1 MLAKASTV
9 PLTFEADVGSEALD
23 LPTTA
28 LPAPTS
34 RFEGN
39 MAKLAFDTGGTFT
52 DFALLD
58 DNGDL
63 HLHKIL
69 STPKNPAEAVV
80 QGVSELLEEFSG
92 SIAIDNLQVLGATTV
107 VTNAVLE
114 RKGVETGFV
123 TTDGFQD
130 MLRIRNEG
138 RYDLYDLNI
147 KYPDPLVTR
156 ANSFGAAERI
166 AADGS
171 VMTELKEETVREIA
185 GRLKEKGIRSVA
197 VCLLHAYKYPQHE
210 QRVAALLREEDPDI
224 FVSLSS
230 EVCPEV
236 REFDR
241 ASTTVVNAYTRPQ
254 MAGHVAHLQREF
266 AKKGIDRQVLWMTSS
281 GGLVP
286 SRRAAE
292 LPVRLIESG
301 PAAGAVAAAEFGR
314 IAGEGSVLSFDMGG
328 TTAKLCLIPNGE
340 PTVGT
345 DLEVAHYQRFR
356 KGSGFP
362 LKIQS
367 IQMIEIGA
375 GGGSI
380 AAKNPLGLLD
390 VGPRSAGALPGPA
403 AYQRGGNEPT
413 VTDADIL
420 LGYMGTESFVGGS
433 FKVSREAAL
442 EAVAKLAK
450 SLDVSVDRCAWGIHD
465 LVNESMS
472 KAAAMHAT
480 DLGVDPRSLP
490 MVAFGGAGPVHAY
503 GIARKLGIKRVIC
516 PTGAGVTS
524 AIGLLI
530 APVAVDLSASHPM
543 AVDAW
548 DMEAMN
554 RLLADLAAQGAEV
567 VAAAGVVKET
577 ITNRYTV
584 DMRYVGQGHEITVA
598 LPERGLPREEFLKQL
613 LDNFSRLYRELFGR
627 TVAASVEVI
636 TWRLRASGEKDQV
649 TRPHEAEV
657 ADARKGSRQV
667 YFQEIGSFTE
677 TLVYDHY
684 KLPVQQAIT
693 GPAIVEQRESTA
705 VVGPG
710 GIFHADASGN
720 LVINIQ

>member
-1 MLAKASTV
+1 
-9 PLTFEADVGSEALD
+9 
-23 LPTTA
+23 
-28 LPAPTS
+28 
-34 RFEGN
+34 

-58 DNGDL
+58 DTGEL
-63 HLHKIL
+63 HLHKVL

-80 QGVSELLEEFSG
+80 QGVSELLERFSG
-92 SIAIDNLQVLGATTV
+92 AIAIENLQVLGATTV

-114 RKGVETGFV
+114 RKGVETGFI
-123 TTDGFQD
+123 TTDGFRD

-156 ANSFGAAERI
+156 ANSFGAEERI

-230 EVCPEV
+230 EVCPEM

-286 SRRAAE
+286 SSRAAE

-403 AYQRGGNEPT
+403 AYQRGGTEPT

-433 FKVSREAAL
+433 FKVSKDAAREAMT
-442 EAVAKLAK
+442 KLANA
-450 SLDVSVDRCAWGIHD
+450 LDVSVDRCAWGIHD

-530 APVAVDLSASHPM
+530 APVAVDLSVSHPM

-548 DMEAMN
+548 DLDGMN
-554 RLLADLAAQGAEV
+554 RLLDDLAAQGAEV
-567 VAAAGVVKET
+567 VSAAGIAKET

-584 DMRYVGQGHEITVA
+584 DMRHVGQGHEITVA
-598 LPERGLPREEFLKQL
+598 LPDRSLPKEEFLKQL
-613 LDNFSRLYRELFGR
+613 LDNFFKLYRELFGR

-649 TRPHEAEV
+649 TRPHETEV
-657 ADARKGSRQV
+657 ADAKKGSRQV
-667 YFQEIGSFTE
+667 YFQELGTYTE
-677 TLVYDHY
+677 TSVYDHY
-684 KLPVQQAIT
+684 KLPVGQEVK

-705 VVGPG
+705 VVGPSG
-710 GIFHADASGN
+710 VFHVDANGN
-720 LVINIQ
+720 LVINIL

>member
-1 MLAKASTV
+1 
-9 PLTFEADVGSEALD
+9 
-23 LPTTA
+23 
-28 LPAPTS
+28 
-34 RFEGN
+34 

-63 HLHKIL
+63 HLHKVL

-80 QGVSELLEEFSG
+80 QGVTELLEQFS
-92 SIAIDNLQVLGATTV
+92 SSVTIENLQVLGATTV

-123 TTDGFQD
+123 TTAGFQD

-156 ANSFGAAERI
+156 ANSFGARERI
-166 AADGS
+166 AADGT
-171 VMTELKEETVREIA
+171 VVTELEEETVREIA
-185 GRLKEKGIRSVA
+185 GRLKTRGIRSVA

-210 QRVAALLREEDPDI
+210 QRLAALLREEDPDI

-230 EVCPEV
+230 EVCPEM

-254 MAGHVAHLQREF
+254 MAGHVAHLQKEF
-266 AKKGIDRQVLWMTSS
+266 AARGIDRQVLWMTSS

-286 SRRAAE
+286 SSRAAE

-328 TTAKLCLIPNGE
+328 TTAKLCLIPDGE

-380 AAKNPLGLLD
+380 AAKNQLGLLN
-390 VGPRSAGALPGPA
+390 VGPHSAGAAPGPA
-403 AYQRGGNEPT
+403 AYQRGGTEPT

-420 LGYMGTESFVGGS
+420 LGYMGTGSFVGGS
-433 FKVSREAAL
+433 FKVSREAAH
-442 EAVAKLAK
+442 EAMDRLAG
-450 SLDVSVDRCAWGIHD
+450 SLDVSVERCAWGIHD

-503 GIARKLGIKRVIC
+503 GIARKLGITRIIC

-530 APVAVDLSASHPM
+530 APVSVDLSASHPM
-543 AVDAW
+543 AIDDW
-548 DMEAMN
+548 SMDEMN
-554 RLLADLAAQGAEV
+554 GLLDSLSVQGSEV
-567 VAAAGVVKET
+567 VSAAGVGRET
-577 ITNRYTV
+577 ITNRFTV
-584 DMRYVGQGHEITVA
+584 DMRHVGQGHEITVL
-598 LPERGLPREEFLKQL
+598 LPDRSLPKEAFLRQL
-613 LDNFSRLYRELFGR
+613 QDNFFKLYRELFGR
-627 TVAASVEVI
+627 TVDAPLEVI
-636 TWRLRASGEKDQV
+636 TWRLRASGKKDQV
-649 TRPHEAEV
+649 TRPHRTEL
-657 ADARKGSRQV
+657 ADAKKGSRQV
-667 YFQEIGSFTE
+667 YFDELGSYVE
-677 TLVYDHY
+677 TPVYDHY
-684 KLPVQQAIT
+684 RLPVGEAAE

-705 VVGPG
+705 VVGPSG
-710 GIFHADASGN
+710 VFHVDANGN
-720 LVINIQ
+720 LIINIR

>member
-1 MLAKASTV
+1 
-9 PLTFEADVGSEALD
+9 
-23 LPTTA
+23 
-28 LPAPTS
+28 
-34 RFEGN
+34 

-58 DNGDL
+58 DKGEL
-63 HLHKIL
+63 HLHKVL
-69 STPKNPAEAVV
+69 STPNNPAEAVV
-80 QGVSELLEEFSG
+80 RGVSDLLEQFG
-92 SIAIDNLQVLGATTV
+92 DVVDLDKLQVLGATTV

-114 RKGVETGFV
+114 RKGVKTGFIS
-123 TTDGFQD
+123 TAGFQD

-138 RYDLYDLNI
+138 RYDLYDLNLR
-147 KYPDPLVTR
+147 YPDPLVTR
-156 ANSFGAAERI
+156 ANSFGAVERMS
-166 AADGS
+166 ADGD
-171 VMTELKEETVREIA
+171 VVTALKEETVREIA
-185 GRLKEKGIRSVA
+185 SRLRDEGIGSVA
-197 VCLLHAYKYPQHE
+197 VCLLHAYKYPAHE
-210 QRVAALLREEDPDI
+210 QRIAALLREENPDI

-254 MAGHVAHLQREF
+254 MSGHVAHLEREF
-266 AKKGIDRQVLWMTSS
+266 ALKGIERPVLWMTSS

-345 DLEVAHYQRFR
+345 DLEVAHYHRFR

-367 IQMIEIGA
+367 IRMIEIGA

-403 AYQRGGNEPT
+403 AYQRGGTEPT

-433 FKVSREAAL
+433 FKVSKAAA
-442 EAVAKLAK
+442 ETAMAKLAG
-450 SLDVSVDRCAWGIHD
+450 SLEVSVPRCAWGIHD

-472 KAAAMHAT
+472 KAAAVHAT

-503 GIARKLGIKRVIC
+503 GIARKLGIKRIIC

-530 APVAVDLSASHPM
+530 APVAVDLSASFPM
-543 AVDAW
+543 QLDNW
-548 DMEAMN
+548 DFETMD
-554 RLLADLAAQGAEV
+554 RLLGDLAAQGAEV
-567 VAAAGVVKET
+567 VTAAGIAPNA
-577 ITNRYTV
+577 ITNSYTV
-584 DMRYVGQGHEITVA
+584 DMRHVGQGHEITVA
-598 LPERGLPREEFLKQL
+598 VPDRSLPPKQFLKQL
-613 LDNFSRLYRELFGR
+613 VDNFYKLYRELFGR
-627 TVAASVEVI
+627 TVAGSAVEVI
-636 TWRLRASGEKDQV
+636 TWRLRSSGQKDQIA
-649 TRPHEAEV
+649 RPH
-657 ADARKGSRQV
+657 SRQAAEAKKSTRAV
-667 YFQEIGSFTE
+667 YFNELGGYTD
-677 TLVYDHY
+677 TPVYDHY
-684 KLPVQQAIT
+684 KLPVGEEIQ

-705 VVGPG
+705 VVGPDG
-710 GIFHADASGN
+710 KAHVDAHGN
-720 LVINIQ
+720 LIINIA

>member
-1 MLAKASTV
+1 
-9 PLTFEADVGSEALD
+9 
-23 LPTTA
+23 
-28 LPAPTS
+28 
-34 RFEGN
+34 

-58 DNGDL
+58 DSGEL
-63 HLHKIL
+63 HLHKVL

-80 QGVSELLEEFSG
+80 QGVSELLEKHADA
-92 SIAIDNLQVLGATTV
+92 IAIENLQVLGATTV

-156 ANSFGAAERI
+156 ANSFGAEERI
-166 AADGS
+166 AADGE

-230 EVCPEV
+230 EVCPEM

-254 MAGHVAHLQREF
+254 MSGHVAHLQREF
-266 AKKGIDRQVLWMTSS
+266 AEKGIDRQVLWMTSS

-314 IAGEGSVLSFDMGG
+314 TAGEASV
-328 TTAKLCLIPNGE
+328 LCLIPDGE
-340 PTVGT
+340 PNVGT

-390 VGPRSAGALPGPA
+390 VGPHSAGAMPGPA
-403 AYQRGGNEPT
+403 AYQRGGTEPT

-433 FKVSREAAL
+433 FKVSKDAAHG
-442 EAVAKLAK
+442 AMSKLAT
-450 SLDVSVDRCAWGIHD
+450 SLDVSVERCAWGIHD

-503 GIARKLGIKRVIC
+503 GIARKLGISRIIC
-516 PTGAGVTS
+516 PTGAGVSS

-543 AVDAW
+543 ALDAW
-548 DMEAMN
+548 DIEAMN
-554 RLLADLAAQGAEV
+554 RLLDDLSAQGAEV
-567 VAAAGVVKET
+567 VSAAGVPKET

-584 DMRYVGQGHEITVA
+584 DMRHLGQGHEITVV
-598 LPERGLPREEFLKQL
+598 LPDRNLPKDLFLEELRGSFFK
-613 LDNFSRLYRELFGR
+613 LYRELFGR
-627 TVAASVEVI
+627 TVAAPLEVI

-649 TRPHEAEV
+649 TRPHETVVAE
-657 ADARKGSRQV
+657 ARKGSRQV
-667 YFQEIGSFTE
+667 YFQEAGGYVE
-677 TLVYDHY
+677 TSVYDHY
-684 KLPVQQAIT
+684 KLPVGHEVK

-705 VVGPG
+705 VVGPSG
-710 GIFHADASGN
+710 VFHVDAHGN
-720 LVINIQ
+720 LVINIL

>member
-1 MLAKASTV
+1 
-9 PLTFEADVGSEALD
+9 
-23 LPTTA
+23 
-28 LPAPTS
+28 
-34 RFEGN
+34 

-63 HLHKIL
+63 HLHKVL

-92 SIAIDNLQVLGATTV
+92 SIAIEKLQVLGATTV

-147 KYPDPLVTR
+147 KYPDPLVMR

-171 VMTELKEETVREIA
+171 VMTELNEETVREIA

-254 MAGHVAHLQREF
+254 MAGHVAHLQCEF
-266 AKKGIDRQVLWMTSS
+266 AKQGIDRQVLWMTSS

-403 AYQRGGNEPT
+403 AYQRGGTEPT

-433 FKVSREAAL
+433 FKVSRDAAL
-442 EAVAKLAK
+442 EAMTKLAQ
-450 SLDVSVDRCAWGIHD
+450 SLGVSVDRCAWGIHD

-503 GIARKLGIKRVIC
+503 GIARKLGIKRIIC

-548 DMEAMN
+548 DMDAMN

-567 VAAAGVVKET
+567 VAGAGVAKET

-598 LPERGLPREEFLKQL
+598 LPDRSLPKETFLEQL
-613 LDNFSRLYRELFGR
+613 LENFSKLYRELFGR

-636 TWRLRASGEKDQV
+636 TWRLRASGKKDQV

-677 TLVYDHY
+677 TPVYDHY
-684 KLPVQQAIT
+684 KLPVRQEIK

-705 VVGPG
+705 VVGPS

>member
-1 MLAKASTV
+1 
-9 PLTFEADVGSEALD
+9 
-23 LPTTA
+23 
-28 LPAPTS
+28 
-34 RFEGN
+34 

-63 HLHKIL
+63 HLHKVL

-80 QGVSELLEEFSG
+80 QGVCELLEAFAG

-123 TTDGFQD
+123 TTDGFED

-185 GRLKEKGIRSVA
+185 GRLKQKGIRSVA
-197 VCLLHAYKYPQHE
+197 VCLLHAYKYPEHE
-210 QRVAALLREEDPDI
+210 HRVAALLREEDPDI

-314 IAGEGSVLSFDMGG
+314 IAGERSVLSFDMGG
-328 TTAKLCLIPNGE
+328 TTAKLCLIPDGE

-403 AYQRGGNEPT
+403 AYQRGGTEPT

-420 LGYMGTESFVGGS
+420 LGYMGTESFVGGT
-433 FKVSREAAL
+433 FKVSRDAARD
-442 EAVAKLAK
+442 AMAKLAS
-450 SLDVSVDRCAWGIHD
+450 SLGVSVERCAWGIHD

-503 GIARKLGIKRVIC
+503 GIARKLGIKRIIC

-530 APVAVDLSASHPM
+530 APVAVDLSGSHPM

-554 RLLADLAAQGAEV
+554 RLLAELASQGAEV
-567 VAAAGVVKET
+567 VAAAGVAKET

-598 LPERGLPREEFLKQL
+598 LPDRSLPKEEFLKQL
-613 LDNFSRLYRELFGR
+613 LANFSKLYRELFGR

-657 ADARKGSRQV
+657 ADARKGSRHV
-667 YFQEIGSFTE
+667 YFQEIGSFAE
-677 TLVYDHY
+677 TPVYDHY
-684 KLPVQQAIT
+684 KLPVRQQIK
-693 GPAIVEQRESTA
+693 GPAVVEQRESTA
-705 VVGPG
+705 VVGPS

-720 LVINIQ
+720 LVINIH

>member
-1 MLAKASTV
+1 
-9 PLTFEADVGSEALD
+9 
-23 LPTTA
+23 
-28 LPAPTS
+28 
-34 RFEGN
+34 

-58 DNGDL
+58 DTGAL
-63 HLHKIL
+63 HLHKVL

-80 QGVSELLEEFSG
+80 QGVSELLEQFSG
-92 SIAIDNLQVLGATTV
+92 AITIEDLQVLGATTV

-156 ANSFGAAERI
+156 ANSYGAAERI

-210 QRVAALLREEDPDI
+210 QRVAALLREEYPDI

-230 EVCPEV
+230 DVCPEM

-403 AYQRGGNEPT
+403 AYQRGGTEPT

-433 FKVSREAAL
+433 FKVSKDAAREAMT
-442 EAVAKLAK
+442 KLAV
-450 SLDVSVDRCAWGIHD
+450 SLDVSIDRCAWGIHD

-548 DMEAMN
+548 DVDGMN
-554 RLLADLAAQGAEV
+554 RLLDDLSAQGAEV
-567 VAAAGVVKET
+567 VSAAGVAKET

-584 DMRYVGQGHEITVA
+584 DMRHVGQGHEITVA
-598 LPERGLPREEFLKQL
+598 LPDRSLPKEEFLKQL
-613 LDNFSRLYRELFGR
+613 LENFYKLYRELFGR

-649 TRPHEAEV
+649 TRPNETQV
-657 ADARKGSRQV
+657 SDARKGSRQV
-667 YFQEIGSFTE
+667 YFQELGNYTE
-677 TLVYDHY
+677 TAVYDHY
-684 KLPVQQAIT
+684 KLPVQQEIK

-705 VVGPG
+705 VVGPSG
-710 GIFHADASGN
+710 VFHVDANGN
-720 LVINIQ
+720 LVINIL

>member
-1 MLAKASTV
+1 
-9 PLTFEADVGSEALD
+9 
-23 LPTTA
+23 
-28 LPAPTS
+28 
-34 RFEGN
+34 

-58 DNGDL
+58 DTGEL
-63 HLHKIL
+63 HLHKVL
-69 STPKNPAEAVV
+69 STPNNPAEAVV
-80 QGVSELLEEFSG
+80 GGVSELLEQFG
-92 SIAIDNLQVLGATTV
+92 NVVDLDKLQVLGATTV

-114 RKGVETGFV
+114 RKGVKTGFIS
-123 TTDGFQD
+123 TAGFQD

-138 RYDLYDLNI
+138 RYDLYDLNL

-156 ANSFGAAERI
+156 ANSFGAVERI
-166 AADGS
+166 TANGDVVTA
-171 VMTELKEETVREIA
+171 LKEETVREIA
-185 GRLKEKGIRSVA
+185 GRLRDKGIKSVA
-197 VCLLHAYKYPQHE
+197 VCLLHAYKYPAHE
-210 QRVAALLREEDPDI
+210 QRIAALLREENPDV

-230 EVCPEV
+230 DVCPEV

-254 MAGHVAHLQREF
+254 MSGHVAHLEREL
-266 AKKGIDRQVLWMTSS
+266 AARGITRQVLWMTSS

-328 TTAKLCLIPNGE
+328 TTAKLCLIPDGE

-345 DLEVAHYQRFR
+345 DLEVAHYHRFR

-367 IQMIEIGA
+367 IRMIEIGA

-403 AYQRGGNEPT
+403 AYQRGGTEPT

-433 FKVSREAAL
+433 FKVSKHAAQ
-442 EAVAKLAK
+442 AAMAKLAA
-450 SLDVSVDRCAWGIHD
+450 SLDVSVARCAWGIHD

-472 KAAAMHAT
+472 KAAAVHAT

-503 GIARKLGIKRVIC
+503 GIARKLGIKRIIC

-530 APVAVDLSASHPM
+530 APVAVDLSASFPM
-543 AVDAW
+543 QAENW
-548 DMEAMN
+548 DFEAMD
-554 RLLADLAAQGAEV
+554 RLLGDLAAQGAEV
-567 VAAAGVVKET
+567 VSAAGVAPDT
-577 ITNRYTV
+577 IINTYTV
-584 DMRYVGQGHEITVA
+584 DMRHVGQGHEITVA
-598 LPERGLPREEFLKQL
+598 LPDRSLPPKQFHEEL
-613 LDNFSRLYRELFGR
+613 LANFYKLYRELFGR
-627 TVAASVEVI
+627 TVAGSSVEVI
-636 TWRLRASGEKDQV
+636 TWRLRSSGEKDQV
-649 TRPHEAEV
+649 ARPHSRQATE
-657 ADARKGSRQV
+657 ARKGTRSV
-667 YFQEIGSFTE
+667 YFNELGGYTE
-677 TLVYDHY
+677 TPVYDHY
-684 KLPVQQAIT
+684 KLPVAREIR

-705 VVGPG
+705 VVGPSG
-710 GIFHADASGN
+710 RAQVDANGN
-720 LVINIQ
+720 LVIDIA

>member
-1 MLAKASTV
+1 
-9 PLTFEADVGSEALD
+9 
-23 LPTTA
+23 
-28 LPAPTS
+28 
-34 RFEGN
+34 

-58 DNGDL
+58 DRGEL
-63 HLHKIL
+63 HLHKVL

-80 QGVSELLEEFSG
+80 QGVSELLETFSG
-92 SIAIDNLQVLGATTV
+92 SIAIENLQILGATTV

-114 RKGVETGFV
+114 RKGAETGFV
-123 TTDGFQD
+123 TTNGFQD

-156 ANSFGAAERI
+156 ANSFGAEERI
-166 AADGS
+166 AADGE
-171 VMTELKEETVREIA
+171 VMTELSEDSVREIA
-185 GRLKEKGIRSVA
+185 GRLREKGVRSVA

-210 QRVAALLREEDPDI
+210 KRVAALLREENPDI
-224 FVSLSS
+224 FVSISS
-230 EVCPEV
+230 EVCPEM

-254 MAGHVAHLQREF
+254 MAGHVAHLEREF
-266 AKKGIDRQVLWMTSS
+266 AGKGIDRQVLWMTSS

-314 IAGEGSVLSFDMGG
+314 VAGETSVLSFDMGG

-340 PTVGT
+340 PNVGT

-390 VGPRSAGALPGPA
+390 VGPHSAGAMPGPA
-403 AYQRGGNEPT
+403 AYQRGGSQPT

-433 FKVSREAAL
+433 FKVSKDAACGAM
-442 EAVAKLAK
+442 EKLAS
-450 SLDVSVDRCAWGIHD
+450 SLEVSVERCAWGIHD

-503 GIARKLGIKRVIC
+503 GIARKLGIKRIIC
-516 PTGAGVTS
+516 PTGAGVSS

-530 APVAVDLSASHPM
+530 APVAVDLSMSHPM
-543 AVDAW
+543 PVNAW
-548 DMEAMN
+548 DIGEMN
-554 RLLADLAAQGAEV
+554 RILDELAVQGAEV
-567 VAAAGVVKET
+567 VSAAGVAKET
-577 ITNRYTV
+577 IANRFTV
-584 DMRYVGQGHEITVA
+584 DMRHVGQGHEITVV
-598 LPERGLPREEFLKQL
+598 LPDRNLPKEEFLKQL
-613 LDNFSRLYRELFGR
+613 TDNFFKLYRELFGR
-627 TVAASVEVI
+627 TVAAAVEVI

-649 TRPHEAEV
+649 TRPHETQAEE
-657 ADARKGSRQV
+657 ARKGSRQV
-667 YFQEIGSFTE
+667 YFQERGAYADTS
-677 TLVYDHY
+677 VYDHY
-684 KLPVQQAIT
+684 KLPVNHEIR

-705 VVGPG
+705 VVGPSG
-710 GIFHADASGN
+710 SFHVDASGN
-720 LVINIQ
+720 LVINIL

>member
-1 MLAKASTV
+1 
-9 PLTFEADVGSEALD
+9 
-23 LPTTA
+23 
-28 LPAPTS
+28 
-34 RFEGN
+34 

-58 DNGDL
+58 DSGEL
-63 HLHKIL
+63 HLHKVL

-80 QGVSELLEEFSG
+80 QGVSELLEKHADT
-92 SIAIDNLQVLGATTV
+92 IAIDKLQVLGATTV

-156 ANSFGAAERI
+156 ANSFGAEERI
-166 AADGS
+166 AADGE
-171 VMTELKEETVREIA
+171 VITELKEETVREIA
-185 GRLKEKGIRSVA
+185 ERLKEKGIRSVA

-230 EVCPEV
+230 EVCPEM

-254 MAGHVAHLQREF
+254 MSGHVAHLQKEF
-266 AKKGIDRQVLWMTSS
+266 ANRGIDRQVLWMTSS

-286 SRRAAE
+286 SSRAAE

-314 IAGEGSVLSFDMGG
+314 TAGEASVLSFDMGG
-328 TTAKLCLIPNGE
+328 TTAKLCLIPDGE
-340 PTVGT
+340 PNVGT

-390 VGPRSAGALPGPA
+390 VGPHSAGAMPGPA
-403 AYQRGGNEPT
+403 AYQRGGTEPT

-433 FKVSREAAL
+433 FKVSKDAAHQ
-442 EAVAKLAK
+442 AMSKLAA
-450 SLDVSVDRCAWGIHD
+450 SLDVSVERCAWGIHD

-503 GIARKLGIKRVIC
+503 GIARKLGISRIIC
-516 PTGAGVTS
+516 PTGAGVSS

-543 AVDAW
+543 AIEAW
-548 DMEAMN
+548 DIDAMN
-554 RLLADLAAQGAEV
+554 RLLDDLSAQGAEV
-567 VAAAGVVKET
+567 VSAAGVAKET
-577 ITNRYTV
+577 ISNRYTV
-584 DMRYVGQGHEITVA
+584 DMRHVGQGHEITVV
-598 LPERGLPREEFLKQL
+598 LPDRSLPKEAFLEELRSSFFK
-613 LDNFSRLYRELFGR
+613 LYRELFGR
-627 TVAASVEVI
+627 TVAAPLEVI

-649 TRPHEAEV
+649 TRPHETVVAE
-657 ADARKGSRQV
+657 AKKSSRAV
-667 YFQEIGSFTE
+667 YFQEASGYVE
-677 TLVYDHY
+677 TSVYDHY
-684 KLPVQQAIT
+684 KLPIGHEVK

-705 VVGPG
+705 VVGPSG
-710 GIFHADASGN
+710 TFHVDAHGN
-720 LVINIQ
+720 LVINIL

>member
-1 MLAKASTV
+1 
-9 PLTFEADVGSEALD
+9 
-23 LPTTA
+23 
-28 LPAPTS
+28 
-34 RFEGN
+34 

-58 DNGDL
+58 DKGDL
-63 HLHKIL
+63 HLHKVL

-80 QGVSELLEEFSG
+80 QGVSELLEKFAG
-92 SIAIDNLQVLGATTV
+92 TIAVDDLQVLGATTV

-156 ANSFGAAERI
+156 ANSFGAKERI

-171 VMTELKEETVREIA
+171 VMTELEEETVREIA

-230 EVCPEV
+230 EVCPEM

-266 AKKGIDRQVLWMTSS
+266 AARGIDRQVLWMTSS

-314 IAGEGSVLSFDMGG
+314 TAGEASVLSFDMGG
-328 TTAKLCLIPNGE
+328 TTAKLCLIPDGE
-340 PTVGT
+340 PNVGT
-345 DLEVAHYQRFR
+345 DLEVAHFHRFR

-390 VGPRSAGALPGPA
+390 VGPHSAGALPGPA
-403 AYQRGGNEPT
+403 AYQRGGTQPT

-433 FKVSREAAL
+433 FKVSREAAH
-442 EAVAKLAK
+442 EAMDKLAA
-450 SLDVSVDRCAWGIHD
+450 SLDVSVERCAWGIHD

-503 GIARKLGIKRVIC
+503 GIARKLGISRIIC
-516 PTGAGVTS
+516 PTGAGVSS

-543 AVDAW
+543 ALDAW
-548 DMEAMN
+548 NMDAMN
-554 RLLADLAAQGAEV
+554 RLLDELSAQGAEV
-567 VAAAGVVKET
+567 VSAAGVPKDT
-577 ITNRYTV
+577 ISNRHTV
-584 DMRYVGQGHEITVA
+584 DMRHVGQGHEITVV
-598 LPERGLPREEFLKQL
+598 LPDRTLPKEEFLSEL
-613 LDNFSRLYRELFGR
+613 RGNFFKLYRELFGR
-627 TVAASVEVI
+627 TVAAPLEVI
-636 TWRLRASGEKDQV
+636 TWRLRAGGEKDQV
-649 TRPHEAEV
+649 TRPHETVVAE
-657 ADARKGSRQV
+657 AKKGSRQV
-667 YFQEIGSFTE
+667 YFQEIGGFTE
-677 TLVYDHY
+677 TAVYDHY
-684 KLPVQQAIT
+684 KLPVGEEVK

-705 VVGPG
+705 VVGPSG
-710 GIFHADASGN
+710 VFHVDAHGN
-720 LVINIQ
+720 LVINIH

>member
-1 MLAKASTV
+1 
-9 PLTFEADVGSEALD
+9 
-23 LPTTA
+23 
-28 LPAPTS
+28 
-34 RFEGN
+34 

-58 DNGDL
+58 DHDNL
-63 HLHKIL
+63 HLHKVL

-80 QGVSELLEEFSG
+80 QGVGELLERFAFS
-92 SIAIDNLQVLGATTV
+92 IDMDKLQVLGATTV

-114 RKGVETGFV
+114 RKGVETAFI

-147 KYPDPLVTR
+147 VYPDPLVTR
-156 ANSFGAAERI
+156 ANSFGARERI
-166 AADGS
+166 AADGTI
-171 VMTELKEETVREIA
+171 MTELDEQSVVEISA
-185 GRLKEKGIRSVA
+185 RLQERGIRSVA
-197 VCLLHAYKYPQHE
+197 ICLLHAYKYPQHE
-210 QRVAALLREEDPDI
+210 QRLAALLRDLNPDL
-224 FVSLSS
+224 FVSISS
-230 EVCPEV
+230 DVCPEV

-241 ASTTVVNAYTRPQ
+241 ASTTVVNAYTRPM
-254 MAGHVAHLQREF
+254 MAGHVNHLQQEF
-266 AKKGIDRQVLWMTSS
+266 AAKGIDRQVLWMSSS

-286 SRRAAE
+286 SNRAAE

-314 IAGEGSVLSFDMGG
+314 TAHERSVLSFDMGG
-328 TTAKLCLIPNGE
+328 TTAKLCLIPDGE

-345 DLEVAHYQRFR
+345 DLEVAHHQRFR

-380 AAKNPLGLLD
+380 AFKNKLGLLN
-390 VGPRSAGALPGPA
+390 VGPRSAGAAPGPA
-403 AYQRGGNEPT
+403 AYQRGGTEPT

-420 LGYMGTESFVGGS
+420 LGYMGTESFVGGT
-433 FKVSREAAL
+433 FKVSSDAART
-442 EAVAKLAK
+442 AVETLAHA
-450 SLDVSVDRCAWGIHD
+450 LGVSVERCAWGIHD

-503 GIARKLGIKRVIC
+503 GIARKLGIKRIIC

-543 AVDAW
+543 PLDGW
-548 DMEAMN
+548 DMTAMN
-554 RLLADLAAQGAEV
+554 SLLDNLAGQGAEV
-567 VAAAGVVKET
+567 VMAAGIESDA
-577 ITNRYTV
+577 ITNRFTV
-584 DMRYVGQGHEITVA
+584 DMRHVGQGHEITVV
-598 LPERGLPREEFLKQL
+598 LPDRSLPQAEFLDRLKT
-613 LDNFSRLYRELFGR
+613 NFFKLYKELFGR
-627 TVAASVEVI
+627 TVAAPLEVI
-636 TWRLRASGEKDQV
+636 TWRLRASGNKDQA
-649 TRPHEAEV
+649 TRPHQSEISV
-657 ADARKGSRQV
+657 AQKGSRKV
-667 YFQEIGSFTE
+667 YFDELGDYVE
-677 TLVYDHY
+677 TAVFDHY
-684 KLPVQQAIT
+684 KLPIGAVRQ
-693 GPAIVEQRESTA
+693 GPAIVEQKESTA
-705 VVGPG
+705 VIGPSG
-710 GIFHADASGN
+710 HFHVDDSGN
-720 LVINIQ
+720 LIVNIQ

>member
-1 MLAKASTV
+1 
-9 PLTFEADVGSEALD
+9 
-23 LPTTA
+23 
-28 LPAPTS
+28 
-34 RFEGN
+34 

-58 DNGDL
+58 DNGEL
-63 HLHKIL
+63 HLHKVL

-80 QGVSELLEEFSG
+80 QGVTELLERFGESM
-92 SIAIDNLQVLGATTV
+92 SLENLQVLGATTV

-114 RKGVETGFV
+114 RKGVETGFI
-123 TTDGFQD
+123 TTDGFRD

-147 KYPDPLVTR
+147 KYPDPLVSR
-156 ANSFGAAERI
+156 ANSFGVGERI
-166 AADGS
+166 AASGD
-171 VMTELKEETVREIA
+171 VVTELKEGTVREIA
-185 GRLKEKGIRSVA
+185 GKLKAKGIRSVA

-254 MAGHVAHLQREF
+254 MSGHVAHLQREF

-292 LPVRLIESG
+292 TARAPDRVRSG
-301 PAAGAVAAAEFGR
+301 RRGRRRRRIRPDRRRGKRAVLRHGR
-314 IAGEGSVLSFDMGG
+314 HDRQA
-328 TTAKLCLIPNGE
+328 CLIPNGE

-345 DLEVAHYQRFR
+345 ELEVAHYQRFR

-403 AYQRGGNEPT
+403 AYQRGGTEPT

-420 LGYMGTESFVGGS
+420 LGYMGVESFVGGS
-433 FKVSREAAL
+433 FKVSKDAARTRI
-442 EAVAKLAK
+442 EKLADD
-450 SLDVSVDRCAWGIHD
+450 LGVSVERCAWGIHD

-503 GIARKLGIKRVIC
+503 GIARKLGIKRIIC
-516 PTGAGVTS
+516 PT
-524 AIGLLI
+524 
-530 APVAVDLSASHPM
+530 AP
-543 AVDAW
+543 
-548 DMEAMN
+548 
-554 RLLADLAAQGAEV
+554 G
-567 VAAAGVVKET
+567 
-577 ITNRYTV
+577 
-584 DMRYVGQGHEITVA
+584 
-598 LPERGLPREEFLKQL
+598 
-613 LDNFSRLYRELFGR
+613 
-627 TVAASVEVI
+627 
-636 TWRLRASGEKDQV
+636 
-649 TRPHEAEV
+649 
-657 ADARKGSRQV
+657 
-667 YFQEIGSFTE
+667 
-677 TLVYDHY
+677 
-684 KLPVQQAIT
+684 
-693 GPAIVEQRESTA
+693 
-705 VVGPG
+705 
-710 GIFHADASGN
+710 
-720 LVINIQ
+720 

>member
-1 MLAKASTV
+1 
-9 PLTFEADVGSEALD
+9 
-23 LPTTA
+23 
-28 LPAPTS
+28 
-34 RFEGN
+34 

-58 DNGDL
+58 DRGEL
-63 HLHKIL
+63 HLHKVL

-80 QGVSELLEEFSG
+80 QGVSELLETFSG
-92 SIAIDNLQVLGATTV
+92 SIAIENLQILGATTV

-123 TTDGFQD
+123 TTNGFQD

-156 ANSFGAAERI
+156 ANSFGAEERI
-166 AADGS
+166 AADGE
-171 VMTELKEETVREIA
+171 VMTELSEDSVREIA
-185 GRLKEKGIRSVA
+185 GRLREKGVRSVA

-210 QRVAALLREEDPDI
+210 KRVAALLREENPDI
-224 FVSLSS
+224 FVSISS
-230 EVCPEV
+230 EVCPEM

-254 MAGHVAHLQREF
+254 MAGHVAHLEREF
-266 AKKGIDRQVLWMTSS
+266 AGKGIDRQVLWMTSS

-314 IAGEGSVLSFDMGG
+314 VAGETSVLSFDMGG

-340 PTVGT
+340 PNVGT

-390 VGPRSAGALPGPA
+390 VGPHSAGAMPGPA
-403 AYQRGGNEPT
+403 AYQRGGSQPT

-433 FKVSREAAL
+433 FKVSKDAAYGAM
-442 EAVAKLAK
+442 EKLAS
-450 SLDVSVDRCAWGIHD
+450 SLEVSVERCAWGIHD

-503 GIARKLGIKRVIC
+503 GIARKLGIKRIIC
-516 PTGAGVTS
+516 PTGAGVSS

-530 APVAVDLSASHPM
+530 APVAVDLSMSHPM
-543 AVDAW
+543 PVNAW
-548 DMEAMN
+548 DIGEMN
-554 RLLADLAAQGAEV
+554 RILDELAVQGAEV
-567 VAAAGVVKET
+567 VSAAGVAKET
-577 ITNRYTV
+577 IANRFTV
-584 DMRYVGQGHEITVA
+584 DMRHVGQGHEITVV
-598 LPERGLPREEFLKQL
+598 LPDRNLPKEEFLKQL
-613 LDNFSRLYRELFGR
+613 TDNFFKLYRELFGR
-627 TVAASVEVI
+627 TVAAAVEVI

-649 TRPHEAEV
+649 TRPHETQAEE
-657 ADARKGSRQV
+657 ARKGSRQV
-667 YFQEIGSFTE
+667 YFQELGAYADTS
-677 TLVYDHY
+677 VYDHY
-684 KLPVQQAIT
+684 KLPVNHEIR

-705 VVGPG
+705 VVGPSG
-710 GIFHADASGN
+710 SFHVDASGN
-720 LVINIQ
+720 LVINIL

>member
-1 MLAKASTV
+1 
-9 PLTFEADVGSEALD
+9 
-23 LPTTA
+23 
-28 LPAPTS
+28 
-34 RFEGN
+34 

-63 HLHKIL
+63 HLHKVL

-80 QGVSELLEEFSG
+80 QGVSELLETFS
-92 SIAIDNLQVLGATTV
+92 SAITVENLQVLGATTV

-147 KYPDPLVTR
+147 KYPDPLVSR
-156 ANSFGAAERI
+156 ANSYGAKERI

-185 GRLKEKGIRSVA
+185 GRLKERGIRSVA

-230 EVCPEV
+230 EVCPEM

-266 AKKGIDRQVLWMTSS
+266 SAKGIDRQVLWMTSS

-314 IAGEGSVLSFDMGG
+314 TAGETSVLSFDMGG
-328 TTAKLCLIPNGE
+328 TTAKLCLIPDGE
-340 PTVGT
+340 PNVGT

-380 AAKNPLGLLD
+380 AARNPLGLLD
-390 VGPRSAGALPGPA
+390 VGPHSAGAMPGPA
-403 AYQRGGNEPT
+403 AYQRGGTQPT

-433 FKVSREAAL
+433 FKVSKDAAREAMS
-442 EAVAKLAK
+442 KLAA
-450 SLDVSVDRCAWGIHD
+450 SLAVSIERCAWGIHD

-503 GIARKLGIKRVIC
+503 GIARKLGISRIIC
-516 PTGAGVTS
+516 PTGAGVSS

-543 AVDAW
+543 ALDAW
-548 DMEAMN
+548 DVDAVN
-554 RLLADLAAQGAEV
+554 RLLDDLAAQGAEV
-567 VAAAGVVKET
+567 VSAAGVVTES
-577 ITNRYTV
+577 ISNRYTV
-584 DMRYVGQGHEITVA
+584 DMRHVGQGHEITVV
-598 LPERGLPREEFLKQL
+598 LPDRNLPKEEFLKEL
-613 LDNFSRLYRELFGR
+613 KDAFFKLYRELFGR
-627 TVAASVEVI
+627 TVAAPLEVI

-649 TRPHEAEV
+649 TRPHETVV
-657 ADARKGSRQV
+657 AGARKGSREV
-667 YFQEIGSFTE
+667 FFNEIGSYVE
-677 TLVYDHY
+677 TTVYDHY
-684 KLPVQQAIT
+684 KLPVGQEVK

-705 VVGPG
+705 VVGPS
-710 GIFHADASGN
+710 GIFHVDAHGN
-720 LVINIQ
+720 LVINIL

>member
-1 MLAKASTV
+1 
-9 PLTFEADVGSEALD
+9 
-23 LPTTA
+23 
-28 LPAPTS
+28 
-34 RFEGN
+34 

-58 DNGDL
+58 DKGEL
-63 HLHKIL
+63 HLHKVL
-69 STPKNPAEAVV
+69 STPNNPAEAVV
-80 QGVSELLEEFSG
+80 RGVSELLEQFG
-92 SIAIDNLQVLGATTV
+92 DAVDLDKLQVLGATTV

-114 RKGVETGFV
+114 RKGVKTGFIS
-123 TTDGFQD
+123 TAGFQD

-138 RYDLYDLNI
+138 RYDLYDLNL

-156 ANSFGAAERI
+156 ANSFGAVERI
-166 AADGS
+166 GADGDI
-171 VMTELKEETVREIA
+171 VTALKEETVREIA
-185 GRLKEKGIRSVA
+185 GRLREEGIKSVA
-197 VCLLHAYKYPQHE
+197 VCLLHAYKYPAHE
-210 QRVAALLREEDPDI
+210 QRIAAVLREENPDI

-254 MAGHVAHLQREF
+254 MSGHVAHLECEF
-266 AKKGIDRQVLWMTSS
+266 AAKGIDRQVLWMTSS

-292 LPVRLIESG
+292 SPVRLIESG

-345 DLEVAHYQRFR
+345 DLEVAHYHRFR

-367 IQMIEIGA
+367 IRMIEIGA

-403 AYQRGGNEPT
+403 AYQRGGTEPT

-433 FKVSREAAL
+433 FKVSKDAAQ
-442 EAVAKLAK
+442 AAMTKLAA
-450 SLDVSVDRCAWGIHD
+450 SLDVSVPRCAWGIHD

-472 KAAAMHAT
+472 KAAAVHAT
-480 DLGVDPRSLP
+480 DLGADPRSLP

-516 PTGAGVTS
+516 PTGAGVAS

-530 APVAVDLSASHPM
+530 APVAVDLSASFPM
-543 AVDAW
+543 QLDNWDFDAVD
-548 DMEAMN
+548 
-554 RLLADLAAQGAEV
+554 RLLGDLAAQGAV
-567 VAAAGVVKET
+567 RAAGVAPDT
-577 ITNRYTV
+577 ITNTYTV
-584 DMRYVGQGHEITVA
+584 DMRHVGQGHEITVA
-598 LPERGLPREEFLKQL
+598 LPDRSLPPKQFLEQL
-613 LDNFSRLYRELFGR
+613 LGGFYKLYRELFGR
-627 TVAASVEVI
+627 TVAGSAVEVI
-636 TWRLRASGEKDQV
+636 TWRLRSGGEKDQV
-649 TRPHEAEV
+649 SRPHSRQAAE
-657 ADARKGSRQV
+657 ARKSTRSV
-667 YFQEIGSFTE
+667 YFNELGGYAE
-677 TLVYDHY
+677 TPVYDHY
-684 KLPVQQAIT
+684 KLPVGKEIQ

-705 VVGPG
+705 VVGPSG
-710 GIFHADASGN
+710 KAHVDANGN
-720 LVINIQ
+720 LVINIS

>member
-1 MLAKASTV
+1 
-9 PLTFEADVGSEALD
+9 
-23 LPTTA
+23 
-28 LPAPTS
+28 
-34 RFEGN
+34 

-58 DNGDL
+58 DNGKL
-63 HLHKIL
+63 HLHKVL

-80 QGVSELLEEFSG
+80 QGVSELLETFSA
-92 SIAIDNLQVLGATTV
+92 SIAIENLQVLGATTV

-114 RKGVETGFV
+114 RKGVETGFI
-123 TTDGFQD
+123 TTDGFRD

-147 KYPDPLVTR
+147 KYPDPLVAR
-156 ANSFGAAERI
+156 ANSFGAEERI

-230 EVCPEV
+230 EVCPEM

-286 SRRAAE
+286 SSRAAE

-380 AAKNPLGLLD
+380 AARNPLGLLD

-403 AYQRGGNEPT
+403 AYQRGGTEPT

-433 FKVSREAAL
+433 FKVSKDAAREAMT
-442 EAVAKLAK
+442 KLANV
-450 SLDVSVDRCAWGIHD
+450 LDVSVDRCAWGIHD

-530 APVAVDLSASHPM
+530 APVAVDLSVSHPM

-548 DMEAMN
+548 DLDGMN
-554 RLLADLAAQGAEV
+554 RLLDDLAAQGAEV
-567 VAAAGVVKET
+567 VSAAGIAKET
-577 ITNRYTV
+577 IANRYTV
-584 DMRYVGQGHEITVA
+584 DMRHVGQGHEITVV
-598 LPERGLPREEFLKQL
+598 LPDRGLPKEEFLKQL
-613 LDNFSRLYRELFGR
+613 LDNFFKLYRELFGR

-649 TRPHEAEV
+649 TRPHETEI

-667 YFQEIGSFTE
+667 YFQELGVYTE
-677 TLVYDHY
+677 TSVYDHY
-684 KLPVQQAIT
+684 KLPVGQELK

-705 VVGPG
+705 VVGPSG
-710 GIFHADASGN
+710 VFHVDAHGN
-720 LVINIQ
+720 LVINIL

>member
-1 MLAKASTV
+1 
-9 PLTFEADVGSEALD
+9 
-23 LPTTA
+23 
-28 LPAPTS
+28 
-34 RFEGN
+34 

-58 DNGDL
+58 DSGEL
-63 HLHKIL
+63 HLHKVL

-80 QGVSELLEEFSG
+80 QGVSELLEKHADT
-92 SIAIDNLQVLGATTV
+92 IAIDKLQVLGATTV

-156 ANSFGAAERI
+156 ANSFGAEERI
-166 AADGS
+166 AADGE
-171 VMTELKEETVREIA
+171 VITELKEETVREIA
-185 GRLKEKGIRSVA
+185 ERLKEKGIRSVA

-230 EVCPEV
+230 EVCPEM

-254 MAGHVAHLQREF
+254 MSGHVAHLQKEF
-266 AKKGIDRQVLWMTSS
+266 ANRGIDRQVLWMTSS

-286 SRRAAE
+286 SSRAAE

-314 IAGEGSVLSFDMGG
+314 TAGEASVLSFDMGG
-328 TTAKLCLIPNGE
+328 TTAKLCLIPDGE
-340 PTVGT
+340 PNVGT

-390 VGPRSAGALPGPA
+390 VGPHSAGAMPGPA
-403 AYQRGGNEPT
+403 AYQRGGTEPT

-433 FKVSREAAL
+433 FKVSKDAAHQ
-442 EAVAKLAK
+442 AMSKLAA
-450 SLDVSVDRCAWGIHD
+450 SLDVSVERCAWGIHD

-503 GIARKLGIKRVIC
+503 GIARKLGISRIIC
-516 PTGAGVTS
+516 PTGAGVSS

-543 AVDAW
+543 AIEAW
-548 DMEAMN
+548 DIDAMN
-554 RLLADLAAQGAEV
+554 RLLDDLSAQGAEV
-567 VAAAGVVKET
+567 VSAAGVAKET
-577 ITNRYTV
+577 ISNRYTV
-584 DMRYVGQGHEITVA
+584 DMRHVGQGHEITVV
-598 LPERGLPREEFLKQL
+598 LPDRSLPKEAFLEELRSSFFK
-613 LDNFSRLYRELFGR
+613 LYRELFGR
-627 TVAASVEVI
+627 TVAAPLEVI

-649 TRPHEAEV
+649 TRPHETVVAE
-657 ADARKGSRQV
+657 AKKGSRAV
-667 YFQEIGSFTE
+667 YFQEASGYVE
-677 TLVYDHY
+677 TSVYDHY
-684 KLPVQQAIT
+684 KLPIDHEVK

-705 VVGPG
+705 VVGPSG
-710 GIFHADASGN
+710 TFHVDAHGN
-720 LVINIQ
+720 LVINIL

>member
-1 MLAKASTV
+1 
-9 PLTFEADVGSEALD
+9 
-23 LPTTA
+23 
-28 LPAPTS
+28 
-34 RFEGN
+34 

-58 DNGDL
+58 DSGEL
-63 HLHKIL
+63 HLHKVL

-80 QGVSELLEEFSG
+80 QGVSELLEKHADT
-92 SIAIDNLQVLGATTV
+92 IAIDKLQVLGATTV

-156 ANSFGAAERI
+156 ANSFGAEERI
-166 AADGS
+166 AADGE
-171 VMTELKEETVREIA
+171 VITELKEETVREIA
-185 GRLKEKGIRSVA
+185 ERLKKKGIRSVA

-230 EVCPEV
+230 EVCPEM

-254 MAGHVAHLQREF
+254 MSGHVAHLQKEF
-266 AKKGIDRQVLWMTSS
+266 ANRGIDRQVLWMTSS

-286 SRRAAE
+286 SSRAAE

-314 IAGEGSVLSFDMGG
+314 TAGEASVLSFDMGG
-328 TTAKLCLIPNGE
+328 TTAKLCLIPDGE
-340 PTVGT
+340 PNVGT

-390 VGPRSAGALPGPA
+390 VGPHSAGAMPGPA
-403 AYQRGGNEPT
+403 AYQRGGTEPT

-433 FKVSREAAL
+433 FKVSKDAAHQ
-442 EAVAKLAK
+442 AMSKLAA
-450 SLDVSVDRCAWGIHD
+450 SLDVSVERCAWGIHD

-503 GIARKLGIKRVIC
+503 GIARKLGISRIIC
-516 PTGAGVTS
+516 PTGAGVSS

-543 AVDAW
+543 ATEAW
-548 DMEAMN
+548 DIDAMN
-554 RLLADLAAQGAEV
+554 RLLDDLSAQGAEV
-567 VAAAGVVKET
+567 VSAAGVAKET
-577 ITNRYTV
+577 ISNRYTV
-584 DMRYVGQGHEITVA
+584 DMRHVGQGHEITVV
-598 LPERGLPREEFLKQL
+598 LPDRSLPKEAFLEELRSSFFK
-613 LDNFSRLYRELFGR
+613 LYRELFGR
-627 TVAASVEVI
+627 TVAAPLEVI

-649 TRPHEAEV
+649 TRPHETVVAE
-657 ADARKGSRQV
+657 AKKAAARSISRRRAAMSRPRSTTTTSCRSATRSRDLPSSSNV
-667 YFQEIGSFTE
+667 NRRLSSDRAAPFTSMP
-677 TLVYDHY
+677 T
-684 KLPVQQAIT
+684 AI
-693 GPAIVEQRESTA
+693 S
-705 VVGPG
+705 
-710 GIFHADASGN
+710 
-720 LVINIQ
+720 

>member
-1 MLAKASTV
+1 
-9 PLTFEADVGSEALD
+9 
-23 LPTTA
+23 
-28 LPAPTS
+28 
-34 RFEGN
+34 

-63 HLHKIL
+63 HLHKVL

-80 QGVSELLEEFSG
+80 QGVTELLEQFS
-92 SIAIDNLQVLGATTV
+92 SSVTIENLQVLGATTV

-156 ANSFGAAERI
+156 ANSFGARERI
-166 AADGS
+166 AADGT
-171 VMTELKEETVREIA
+171 VVAELEEETVRKIA
-185 GRLKEKGIRSVA
+185 GRLKERGIRSVA

-210 QRVAALLREEDPDI
+210 QRLAALLREEDPDI

-230 EVCPEV
+230 EVCPEM

-254 MAGHVAHLQREF
+254 MAGHVAHLQKEF
-266 AKKGIDRQVLWMTSS
+266 AARGIDRQVLWMTSS

-286 SRRAAE
+286 SSRAAE

-328 TTAKLCLIPNGE
+328 TTAKLCLIPDGE

-380 AAKNPLGLLD
+380 AAKNQLGLLN
-390 VGPRSAGALPGPA
+390 VGPHSAGAAPGPA
-403 AYQRGGNEPT
+403 AYQRGGTEPT

-420 LGYMGTESFVGGS
+420 LGYMGTGSFVGGS
-433 FKVSREAAL
+433 FKVSREAAH
-442 EAVAKLAK
+442 EAMDKLAG
-450 SLDVSVDRCAWGIHD
+450 SLDVSVERCAWGIHD

-503 GIARKLGIKRVIC
+503 GIARKLGITRIIC

-530 APVAVDLSASHPM
+530 APVSVDLSASHPM
-543 AVDAW
+543 AIDDW
-548 DMEAMN
+548 SMEEMN
-554 RLLADLAAQGAEV
+554 GLLDSLSAQGSEV
-567 VAAAGVVKET
+567 VSAAGVDRET
-577 ITNRYTV
+577 ITNRFTV
-584 DMRYVGQGHEITVA
+584 DMRHVGQGHEITVL
-598 LPERGLPREEFLKQL
+598 LPERSLPKEAFLRQL
-613 LDNFSRLYRELFGR
+613 QDNFFKLYSELFGR
-627 TVAASVEVI
+627 TVDAPLEVI

-649 TRPHEAEV
+649 TRPHRTEL
-657 ADARKGSRQV
+657 ADAKKGSRQV
-667 YFQEIGSFTE
+667 YFNELGSYVE
-677 TLVYDHY
+677 TPVYDHY
-684 KLPVQQAIT
+684 RLPVGEAAE

-705 VVGPG
+705 VVGPSG
-710 GIFHADASGN
+710 VFHVDANGN
-720 LVINIQ
+720 LIINIR

>member
-1 MLAKASTV
+1 
-9 PLTFEADVGSEALD
+9 
-23 LPTTA
+23 
-28 LPAPTS
+28 
-34 RFEGN
+34 

-58 DNGDL
+58 DKGEL
-63 HLHKIL
+63 YLHKVL
-69 STPKNPAEAVV
+69 STPSNPAEAVV
-80 QGVSELLEEFSG
+80 QGVSELLAEFG
-92 SIAIDNLQVLGATTV
+92 GAVDLDKLQVLGATTV

-114 RKGVETGFV
+114 RKGVKTGFI
-123 TTDGFQD
+123 TTAGFQD

-138 RYDLYDLNI
+138 RYDLYDLNL

-156 ANSFGAAERI
+156 ANSFGAVERI
-166 AADGS
+166 SADGE
-171 VMTELKEETVREIA
+171 VVTALKEETVREIA
-185 GRLKEKGIRSVA
+185 IRLRDEGIKSVA
-197 VCLLHAYKYPQHE
+197 VCLLHAYKYPAHE
-210 QRVAALLREEDPDI
+210 QRIAALLREESSDV

-230 EVCPEV
+230 DVCPEV

-254 MAGHVAHLQREF
+254 MSGHVAHLQQEF
-266 AKKGIDRQVLWMTSS
+266 AAKGINRQVLWMTSS

-328 TTAKLCLIPNGE
+328 TTAKLCLIPNGA

-345 DLEVAHYQRFR
+345 DLEVAHYHRFR

-367 IQMIEIGA
+367 IRMIEIGA

-390 VGPRSAGALPGPA
+390 VGPRSAGAVPGPA
-403 AYQRGGNEPT
+403 AYQRGGTEPT

-433 FKVSREAAL
+433 FKVSKDAAQ
-442 EAVAKLAK
+442 AAMTKLAA
-450 SLDVSVDRCAWGIHD
+450 SLDVSVPRCAWGIHD

-472 KAAAMHAT
+472 KAAAVHAT
-480 DLGVDPRSLP
+480 DLGVDPRRLP

-503 GIARKLGIKRVIC
+503 GIARKLGIRRIVC

-530 APVAVDLSASHPM
+530 APVAVDLSASFPM
-543 AVDAW
+543 RVDNW
-548 DMEAMN
+548 DFGAID
-554 RLLADLAAQGAEV
+554 RLLGDLAAQGAEV
-567 VAAAGVVKET
+567 VSAAGVAPDT
-577 ITNRYTV
+577 ITNTYTV
-584 DMRYVGQGHEITVA
+584 DMRHVGQGHEITVA
-598 LPERGLPREEFLKQL
+598 MPDRSLAPKQFLEQL
-613 LDNFSRLYRELFGR
+613 LDNFYKLYRELFGR
-627 TVAASVEVI
+627 TVAGSAVEVI
-636 TWRLRASGEKDQV
+636 TWRLRSSGQKDQV
-649 TRPHEAEV
+649 ARPH
-657 ADARKGSRQV
+657 SRQAAEAKKGTRSV
-667 YFQEIGSFTE
+667 YFNELGGYTE
-677 TLVYDHY
+677 TPVYDHY
-684 KLPVQQAIT
+684 KLPVGEKIQ

-705 VVGPG
+705 IVGPSG
-710 GIFHADASGN
+710 KAHVDAHGN
-720 LVINIQ
+720 LVINIS

>member
-1 MLAKASTV
+1 
-9 PLTFEADVGSEALD
+9 
-23 LPTTA
+23 
-28 LPAPTS
+28 
-34 RFEGN
+34 

-58 DNGDL
+58 DKGDL
-63 HLHKIL
+63 HLHKVL
-69 STPKNPAEAVV
+69 STPENPARAVV
-80 QGVSELLEEFSG
+80 QGVSELLEKFADVISVE
-92 SIAIDNLQVLGATTV
+92 NLQVLGATTV

-156 ANSFGAAERI
+156 SNSFGAQERI

-171 VMTELKEETVREIA
+171 VVTELKEETVREIA

-230 EVCPEV
+230 DVCPEM

-266 AKKGIDRQVLWMTSS
+266 ATKGIDRQVLWMTSS

-314 IAGEGSVLSFDMGG
+314 TAGEKSVLSFDMGG

-340 PTVGT
+340 PNVGT

-380 AAKNPLGLLD
+380 AAKNSLGLLD
-390 VGPRSAGALPGPA
+390 VGPHSAGAMPGPA
-403 AYQRGGNEPT
+403 AYQRGGTQPT

-433 FKVSREAAL
+433 FKVSKDAAHEAM
-442 EAVAKLAK
+442 AKLAV
-450 SLDVSVDRCAWGIHD
+450 SLEVTVERCAWGIHD

-503 GIARKLGIKRVIC
+503 GIARKLGISKVIC
-516 PTGAGVTS
+516 PTGAGVSS

-530 APVAVDLSASHPM
+530 APVAVDLSVSHPM

-548 DMEAMN
+548 DLDAMN
-554 RLLADLAAQGAEV
+554 QLLDDLAEQGAEV
-567 VAAAGVVKET
+567 VSAAGVAKET

-584 DMRYVGQGHEITVA
+584 DMRHVGQGHEITVV
-598 LPERGLPREEFLKQL
+598 LPDRNQSGEEFLRQL
-613 LDNFSRLYRELFGR
+613 RDSFFKLYRELFGR
-627 TVAASVEVI
+627 TVAAPLEVI
-636 TWRLRASGEKDQV
+636 TWRLRASGKKDEV
-649 TRPHEAEV
+649 TRPHEAVV

-667 YFQEIGSFTE
+667 FFQEIGSYTE
-677 TLVYDHY
+677 TAVYDHY
-684 KLPVQQAIT
+684 KLPVGQEVK

-705 VVGPG
+705 VVGPSG
-710 GIFHADASGN
+710 VFHVDAYGN
-720 LVINIQ
+720 LVINIL

>member
-1 MLAKASTV
+1 
-9 PLTFEADVGSEALD
+9 
-23 LPTTA
+23 
-28 LPAPTS
+28 
-34 RFEGN
+34 

-58 DNGDL
+58 DSGEL
-63 HLHKIL
+63 HLHKVL

-80 QGVSELLEEFSG
+80 QGVSELLEKHADT
-92 SIAIDNLQVLGATTV
+92 IAIDKLQVLGATTV

-156 ANSFGAAERI
+156 ANSFGAEERI
-166 AADGS
+166 AADGE
-171 VMTELKEETVREIA
+171 VITELKEETVREIA
-185 GRLKEKGIRSVA
+185 ERLKEKGIRSVA

-230 EVCPEV
+230 EVCPEM

-254 MAGHVAHLQREF
+254 MSGHVAHLQKEF
-266 AKKGIDRQVLWMTSS
+266 ANRGIDRQVLWMTSS

-286 SRRAAE
+286 SSRAAE

-314 IAGEGSVLSFDMGG
+314 TAGEASVLSFDMGG
-328 TTAKLCLIPNGE
+328 TTAKLCLIPDGE
-340 PTVGT
+340 PNVGT

-390 VGPRSAGALPGPA
+390 VGPHSAGAMPGPA
-403 AYQRGGNEPT
+403 AYQRGGIEPT

-433 FKVSREAAL
+433 FKVSKDAAHQ
-442 EAVAKLAK
+442 AMSKLAA
-450 SLDVSVDRCAWGIHD
+450 SLDVSVERCAWGIHD

-503 GIARKLGIKRVIC
+503 GIARKLGISRIIC
-516 PTGAGVTS
+516 PTGAGVSS

-543 AVDAW
+543 AIEAW
-548 DMEAMN
+548 DIDAMN
-554 RLLADLAAQGAEV
+554 RLLDDLSAQGAEV
-567 VAAAGVVKET
+567 VSAAGVAKET
-577 ITNRYTV
+577 ISNRYTV
-584 DMRYVGQGHEITVA
+584 DMRHVGQGHEITVV
-598 LPERGLPREEFLKQL
+598 LPDRSLPKEAFLEELRSSFFK
-613 LDNFSRLYRELFGR
+613 LYRELFGR
-627 TVAASVEVI
+627 TVAAPLEVI

-649 TRPHEAEV
+649 TRPHETVVAE
-657 ADARKGSRQV
+657 AKKGSRAV
-667 YFQEIGSFTE
+667 YFQEASGYVE
-677 TLVYDHY
+677 TSVYDHY
-684 KLPVQQAIT
+684 KLPVGHEVK

-705 VVGPG
+705 VVGPSG
-710 GIFHADASGN
+710 TFHVDAHGN
-720 LVINIQ
+720 LVINIL

>member
-1 MLAKASTV
+1 
-9 PLTFEADVGSEALD
+9 
-23 LPTTA
+23 
-28 LPAPTS
+28 
-34 RFEGN
+34 

-58 DNGDL
+58 DNGEI
-63 HLHKIL
+63 HLHKVL
-69 STPKNPAEAVV
+69 STPLSPAEAVV
-80 QGVSELLEEFSG
+80 QGVGELLSEFGGVVDVPS
-92 SIAIDNLQVLGATTV
+92 LQVLGATTV

-123 TTDGFQD
+123 STDGFQD

-138 RYDLYDLNI
+138 RYDLYDLKL

-156 ANSFGAAERI
+156 ANSFGVRERI
-166 AADGS
+166 GADGT
-171 VMTELKEETVREIA
+171 VITELSEGDVREIA
-185 GRLKEKGIRSVA
+185 TRLGERGIKSVA
-197 VCLLHAYKYPQHE
+197 VCLLHAYKYPDHE
-210 QRVAALLREEDPDI
+210 RRVAALLRDAAPDV
-224 FVSLSS
+224 FVSISS
-230 EVCPEV
+230 DVCPEV

-266 AKKGIDRQVLWMTSS
+266 SAKGIERQLLWMTSS

-314 IAGEGSVLSFDMGG
+314 IAAQASVLSFDMGG

-356 KGSGFP
+356 RGSGFP

-380 AAKNPLGLLD
+380 AAKNQLGLLD

-403 AYQRGGNEPT
+403 AYGRGGTEPT
-413 VTDADIL
+413 VTDADIV
-420 LGYMGTESFVGGS
+420 LGYMGTENFVGGS
-433 FKVSREAAL
+433 FKVSRDAAHT
-442 EAVAKLAK
+442 AVAKLAGE
-450 SLDVSVDRCAWGIHD
+450 LGVSVERCAWGIHD

-503 GIARKLGIKRVIC
+503 GIARKLGISKVIY
-516 PTGAGVTS
+516 PVGAGVTS

-530 APVAVDLSASHPM
+530 APVAVDLSASMPM
-543 AVDAW
+543 PLDRWDAG
-548 DMEAMN
+548 EV
-554 RLLADLAAQGAEV
+554 RTLLDDLALQGVEV
-567 VAAAGVVKET
+567 VTAAGVDPAA
-577 ITNRYTV
+577 ISHRYTV
-584 DMRYVGQGHEITVA
+584 DMRHVGQGHEITVV
-598 LPERGLPREEFLKQL
+598 LPDLSLPQDAFLEELKA
-613 LDNFSRLYRELFGR
+613 NFYTLYRELFGR
-627 TVAASVEVI
+627 IVEKSGIEVI
-636 TWRLRASGEKDQV
+636 TWRLRSGGEKGRV
-649 TRPHEAEV
+649 SRPHAVGEHDNPV
-657 ADARKGSRQV
+657 KGKRMV
-667 YFQEIGSFTE
+667 YFQEIGHAIE
-677 TLVYDHY
+677 TPVYDHY
-684 KLPVQQAIT
+684 ALKAGIEIA
-693 GPAIVEQRESTA
+693 GPAIVEQRESTV
-705 VVGPG
+705 VVGPKG
-710 GIFHADASGN
+710 RAHADRNGN
-720 LVINIQ
+720 LIMNIEG

>member
-1 MLAKASTV
+1 
-9 PLTFEADVGSEALD
+9 
-23 LPTTA
+23 
-28 LPAPTS
+28 
-34 RFEGN
+34 

-63 HLHKIL
+63 HLHKVL

-80 QGVSELLEEFSG
+80 QGVSELLEQFAG
-92 SIAIDNLQVLGATTV
+92 SIAMDNLQVLGATTV

-114 RKGVETGFV
+114 RKGVETGFI

-156 ANSFGAAERI
+156 ANSFGAEERI
-166 AADGS
+166 AADGE
-171 VMTELKEETVREIA
+171 VMTRLSDESVREIA
-185 GRLKEKGIRSVA
+185 GRLREKGIRSVA

-210 QRVAALLREEDPDI
+210 KRVAALLREENPDI
-224 FVSLSS
+224 FVSISS
-230 EVCPEV
+230 EVCPEM

-254 MAGHVAHLQREF
+254 MAGHVAHLEREF
-266 AKKGIDRQVLWMTSS
+266 AQKGIDRQVLWMTSS

-314 IAGEGSVLSFDMGG
+314 VAGETSVLSFDMGG

-340 PTVGT
+340 PNVGT

-390 VGPRSAGALPGPA
+390 VGPHSAGAMPGPA
-403 AYQRGGNEPT
+403 AYQRGGTQPT

-433 FKVSREAAL
+433 FKVSRQAAHDAM
-442 EAVAKLAK
+442 EKLAT
-450 SLDVSVDRCAWGIHD
+450 SLDVSVERCAWGIHD

-503 GIARKLGIKRVIC
+503 GIARKLGIKRIIC
-516 PTGAGVTS
+516 PTGAGVSS

-530 APVAVDLSASHPM
+530 APVAVDLSMSYPM
-543 AVDAW
+543 PVNAW
-548 DMEAMN
+548 DIGEMSRILDE
-554 RLLADLAAQGAEV
+554 LAAQGAEV
-567 VAAAGVVKET
+567 VSAAGVPKQS
-577 ITNRYTV
+577 ITNRFTV
-584 DMRYVGQGHEITVA
+584 DMRHVGQGHEITVT
-598 LPERGLPREEFLKQL
+598 LPDRNLPKEEFLKQL
-613 LDNFSRLYRELFGR
+613 TDNFFKLYRELFGR

-649 TRPHEAEV
+649 TRPHQTQVAEAK
-657 ADARKGSRQV
+657 KGSRQV
-667 YFQEIGSFTE
+667 YFQELSAYTD
-677 TLVYDHY
+677 TSVYDHY
-684 KLPVQQAIT
+684 KLPVNHEIK

-705 VVGPG
+705 VVGPSG
-710 GIFHADASGN
+710 VFHVDASGN
-720 LVINIQ
+720 LVINIL